1 MSKAAAWRVPD
12 PDRPPDQFWT
22 DFSKFVNASMIFD
35 DTDHYWQTLIR
46 WADVLMNRYN
56 NHVVNLMVMD
66 YLDGQSRRS
75 IENERKKDEF
85 NTTSMDETA
94 TG

>member
-22 DFSKFVNASMIFD
+22 DFSKFVNASMIYE

-46 WADVLMNRYN
+46 WGDVLMSRYN
-56 NHVVNLMVMD
+56 NHVVNMVVID
-66 YLDGQSRRS
+66 YLDGQSRR
-75 IENERKKDEF
+75 
-85 NTTSMDETA
+85 A
-94 TG
+94 TGGKR

>member
-1 MSKAAAWRVPD
+1 MSEKWKVPID
-12 PDRPPDQFWT
+12 KKPPDKFWI

-56 NHVVNLMVMD
+56 NHVVNMMVMD

-75 IENERKKDEF
+75 IENEMKKDEF
-85 NTTSMDETA
+85 NTTSLDETA

>member
-1 MSKAAAWRVPD
+1 MSEKWKVPID
-12 PDRPPDQFWT
+12 KKPPDQFWI
-22 DFSKFVNASMIFD
+22 DFSKFVNASMICD

-56 NHVVNLMVMD
+56 NHVVNMMVMD

-85 NTTSMDETA
+85 NTTSLDETA